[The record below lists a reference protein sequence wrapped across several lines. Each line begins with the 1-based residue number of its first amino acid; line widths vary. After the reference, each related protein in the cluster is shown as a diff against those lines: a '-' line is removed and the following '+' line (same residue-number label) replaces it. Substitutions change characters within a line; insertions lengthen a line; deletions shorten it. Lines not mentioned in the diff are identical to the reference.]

1 MSNYSELILKADF
14 ENNQG
19 NYEKAVDLYKR
30 AAELE
35 PDNPEVWISLGN
47 VEPWVQKYSKDTSLA
62 IERTY
67 SYYAKAIKVTP
78 KAERAKF
85 NKVIFNNLIKQSNV
99 LAGGILKCQN
109 SDDSFYQ
116 IDEMVNS
123 NRIMLTWLTNFF
135 VSSKFD
141 FHEMEEEQFD
151 FVISLIDLIN
161 LNIKEYY
168 NRVPNSDPDKDIKGV
183 KLIFKYELLPFL
195 KTLGCYK
202 DKKRAIVNE
211 IRNKI
216 DCLRDEIEKLYNEKY
231 MLEEEENKAGLTV
244 ELKRLKEEKRHLNFI
259 TNAKK
264 RNELRMQIGKTQA
277 RIGMNEKKYE
287 KEIERIVSKI
297 NCLEKQ
303 VEYLQST
310 INERMSLFF

>member
-259 TNAKK
+259 KNAKK

>member
-216 DCLRDEIEKLYNEKY
+216 DCIRDEIEKLYNEKY

-277 RIGMNEKKYE
+277 RISMNEKKYE